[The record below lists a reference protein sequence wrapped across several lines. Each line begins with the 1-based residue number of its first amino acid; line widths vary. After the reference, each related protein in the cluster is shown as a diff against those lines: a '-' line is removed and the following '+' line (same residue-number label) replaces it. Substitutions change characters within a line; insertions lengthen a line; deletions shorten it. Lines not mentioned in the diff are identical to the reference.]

1 MRRYIVR
8 RLLQMIPVLIG
19 VSFLIFFIF
28 SKAPGDPV
36 SSMMA
41 TKPNMS
47 AEKEAQLRKLYDLDK
62 NVFVRYGTWV
72 KKAVRF
78 DFGDSYKYKEP
89 VSTVMNKYI
98 WNSFYLSLSAFI
110 FSIILAIPIGVISA
124 TKQYSV
130 FDTAF
135 TVFALVGISIPS
147 FFFGLLLI
155 KTFAIDLGWFPVAG
169 MTSTGSTAT
178 GFAAFLDVMHHMFLP
193 FLVISLMSVAG
204 IMRFVRTSM
213 LEVIRQDFIRTAR
226 AKGLKE
232 KVVIY
237 KHALRN
243 GMIPVITL
251 LGMSLP
257 SLFGG
262 SIITEQIFAWPG
274 IGRITI
280 QAINVRDYPL
290 LMGINCLLAALTL
303 IGNLVADIS
312 YAVVDPRIRYK

>member
-1 MRRYIVR
+1 MRQYIVR

-19 VSFLIFFIF
+19 VSLIIFLVF

-36 SSMMA
+36 TSMMMN
-41 TKPNMS
+41 KPNMT
-47 AEKEAQLRKLYDLDK
+47 AEKEAQLRHLYGLDK
-62 NVFVRYGTWV
+62 NVFIRYANWA
-72 KKAVRF
+72 KDAVRGN
-78 DFGDSYKYKEP
+78 FGTSIKYKLP
-89 VSTVMNKYI
+89 VSTVMGKYV
-98 WNSFYLSLSAFI
+98 WNSFRLALASFI

-124 TKQYSV
+124 TKQYSG

-135 TVFALVGISIPS
+135 TIFALVGISIPS

-155 KTFAIDLGWFPVAG
+155 KWMAIDLRLFPVAG
-169 MTSTGSTAT
+169 MTTTGSHAT
-178 GFAAFLDVMHHMFLP
+178 GLAYALDVLYHMFLP
-193 FLVISLMSVAG
+193 FLVLTLMSVAG

-213 LEVIRQDFIRTAR
+213 LEVIRQDYIRTAR

-232 KVVIY
+232 KIVIY
-237 KHALRN
+237 RHALRN
-243 GMIPVITL
+243 GLIPVITL
-251 LGMSLP
+251 LGLSLP
-257 SLFGG
+257 ALFAG

>member
-280 QAINVRDYPL
+280 DAINVRDYPL
-290 LMGINCLLAALTL
+290 LMGINCLIAALTL
-303 IGNLVADIS
+303 IGNLIADIS